1 MTLLVDGDG
10 MVIQVPSALVVKTYN
25 NNKGSVDLQD
35 QMRDFHG

>member
-25 NNKGSVDLQD
+25 KNMGSVDLQD